1 MPIYQTGRRK
11 DGKTQYRVRINYTDI
26 AGKHCQKEASCYGY
40 QEALDLERELLLKYS
55 GKLPDNELTVSE
67 FFELYKKMKSIEVRE
82 TTLQKT
88 VSNIELHILPMLGEV
103 RLCELDERAI
113 SNWKG
118 TMAEEGLSTAY
129 CRRIWGELNGLLNR
143 AVKLKYIP
151 ENPMKNL
158 ENFREVIFK
167 APSDKTHFYTPEQF
181 VRFSQV
187 ANANVTNYLQR
198 SVFMFLMIAYY
209 TGLRKGE
216 IHALKWTDIQGNV
229 LHVRRSISQKIKN
242 KAIVETPP
250 KNQSSIRDLQ
260 MPQPLVVLLAEYKQ
274 YQQLQFGKKWNK
286 QYRVCYGSKC
296 LSDTSIS
303 NYNIKWA
310 KLAEL
315 PPLRIHDYRHSHAS
329 LLANEGINIQE
340 IARRLGHSNVQI
352 TWQRYSH
359 MYPREEER
367 ALTVLNKVKIPE
379 LSTNL
384 QQKCKR

>member
-1 MPIYQTGRRK
+1 MPIYPTGRRK
-11 DGKTQYRVRINYTDI
+11 EGKTQYRVRINYTDI
-26 AGKHCQKEASCYGY
+26 SGKHHQKETSCYGY
-40 QEALDLERELLLKYS
+40 QEALDLEKELLLKYS
-55 GKLPDNELTVSE
+55 GKLPDNELTVTE

-88 VSNIELHILPMLGEV
+88 TSNIELHILPMLGEI
-103 RLCELDERAI
+103 RLCELDERTIAV
-113 SNWKG
+113 WKSA
-118 TMAEEGLSTAY
+118 MADKGLSTAY

-151 ENPMKNL
+151 ENPTKNL
-158 ENFREVIFK
+158 ENFREVLFE
-167 APSDKTHFYTPEQF
+167 APIDRIHFYTPEQF
-181 VRFSQV
+181 IHFSQV
-187 ANANVTNYLQR
+187 ANMNVKNYLQR
-198 SVFMFLMIAYY
+198 SIFMFLMIAYY

-250 KNQSSIRDLQ
+250 KNKSSIRDLQ
-260 MPQPLVVLLAEYKQ
+260 LPQPLMVLLAEYKL

-310 KLAEL
+310 KQAGL

-367 ALTVLNKVKIPE
+367 ALAVLNNIKIPE

-384 QQKCKR
+384 

>member
-26 AGKHCQKEASCYGY
+26 TGKHRQKEASCYGY

-103 RLCELDERAI
+103 RLCELDERVI

-118 TMAEEGLSTAY
+118 AMAGKGLSTAY

-151 ENPMKNL
+151 ENPTKNL

-167 APSDKTHFYTPEQF
+167 APSDKIHFYTPEQF
-181 VRFSQV
+181 VKFSQV

-260 MPQPLVVLLAEYKQ
+260 IPQPLLVLLAEYKQ
-274 YQQLQFGKKWNK
+274 YQQLQFGKKWSK

-384 QQKCKR
+384 QQECKR

>member
-1 MPIYQTGRRK
+1 MPIYPTGRRK

-26 AGKHCQKEASCYGY
+26 TGSHRQKEASCYGY
-40 QEALDLERELLLKYS
+40 QEALDLERDLLVKYS
-55 GKLPDNELTVSE
+55 GKLPDNELTLAD

-82 TTLQKT
+82 TTLVKCA
-88 VSNIELHILPMLGEV
+88 SNIELHILPILGDI

-113 SNWKG
+113 TDWKSA
-118 TMAEEGLSTAY
+118 MAEKGLSTAY

-151 ENPMKNL
+151 ENPTKNL
-158 ENFREVIFK
+158 ENFRDVLFESH
-167 APSDKTHFYTPEQF
+167 SDKIQYYTTEQF
-181 VRFSQV
+181 VHFAAV
-187 ANANVTNYLQR
+187 ANSTVETYLHR
-198 SVFMFLMIAYY
+198 SIFMFLMIAYY

-216 IHALKWTDIQGNV
+216 IHALRWTDIQGNV
-229 LHVRRSISQKIKN
+229 LHVRRSISQKIKG
-242 KAIVETPP
+242 KTIVETPP
-250 KNQSSIRDLQ
+250 KNKSSMRDIQL
-260 MPQPLVVLLAEYKQ
+260 PQPLLALLAQYKQ
-274 YQQLQFGKKWNK
+274 LQQLQFGKEWSSR
-286 QYRVCYGSKC
+286 YRICYGPKC

-359 MYPREEER
+359 LYPREEDR
-367 ALTVLNKVKIPE
+367 ALAILNNVEIPE
-379 LSTNL
+379 LTTNL
-384 QQKCKR
+384 